1 MNKSFVLNSNI
12 CFFSKSCIFAS
23 QNNRNMDEGIG
34 KTIKLFL
41 LWLGLFLVPP
51 IIGAII
57 GRFFMNHANYEI
69 LKWAQLLG
77 FVLIIIVFFGKLYVE
92 LSFGHI
98 ERRMVWPAVGMSVL
112 IAASQAFVLFS
123 ALSLLDVDLQFQGE
137 ELERRQRLVSG
148 IAGILN
154 ACIFAPIGEEIGFR
168 GLVLD
173 GLLKTRCRP
182 WLAILISALLF
193 ALLHGLGANFVTA
206 LLFGILV
213 GWLYWRT
220 GSIIPGIIIHVTN
233 NSLTAIDLSGQ
244 PDVIFWLILVVGFLL
259 LAYCLWWFGRLICVQ
274 EGESH

>member
-1 MNKSFVLNSNI
+1 
-12 CFFSKSCIFAS
+12 
-23 QNNRNMDEGIG
+23 MDDGIG

-41 LWLGLFLVPP
+41 LWLGLFLALP
-51 IIGAII
+51 IIGAIV
-57 GRFFMNHANYEI
+57 GRFFTSPANYEI
-69 LKWAQLLG
+69 LKWSQLLG
-77 FVLIIIVFFGKLYVE
+77 YVLMIIIFFGKRYVE

-154 ACIFAPIGEEIGFR
+154 ACIFAPIGEEICFR
-168 GLVLD
+168 GILLG

-182 WLAILISALLF
+182 WIAILVSAIIF
-193 ALLHGLGANFVTA
+193 ASFHGFGANFVTA
-206 LLFGILV
+206 MLFGILA

-220 GSIIPGIIIHVTN
+220 GSIIPGIIIHITN
-233 NSLTAIDLSGQ
+233 NSLTAIDLSNQ
-244 PDVIFWLILVVGFLL
+244 TNALYLIILVVGLVL
-259 LAYCLWWFGRLICVQ
+259 LAYGVWWFWKKCKYDTEEVK
-274 EGESH
+274 